1 MMSPD
6 EPRRRVTVVD
16 FLLALV
22 LLPIGVTLA
31 PLGVGIPIFA
41 VGLSLILPDSPS
53 KGADR

>member
-6 EPRRRVTVVD
+6 KPRRRVTVVD

-22 LLPIGVTLA
+22 LLPVGVTLA
-31 PLGVGIPIFA
+31 PLGVGIPIFV

-53 KGADR
+53 RGADR